1 MHICFLSQ
9 EYPRQGVTYGGIGTF
24 LLTICQA
31 LVKGGHKV
39 TVIGIYGSKDLDENL
54 NGVRVVTFGRSQAK
68 LISWW
73 RNFSRISDFLE
84 VLHRSQP
91 IDLIEGSELTFA
103 FVRKL
108 KNVPCVIRLH
118 GGHHFFAEGE
128 NRPLSRWKALQ
139 EKQSFKKAD
148 AFIAVS
154 EYVKVHTGKLL
165 SFHGRPVKVINY
177 PVSFDKF
184 YKADPSKSI
193 PYRLVFA
200 GTVCEKKGI
209 RQLVQALPEVA
220 KTYPEVHLE
229 VYGRDWLFPDGK
241 SYMQYLKEIFPKK
254 DLERV
259 RFHGPVSHED
269 LPKYYEEAEICVFP
283 SHMET
288 QGLVAPEA
296 MGMGKPVIFSK
307 TGPGPET
314 IDHGVNGWLCDP
326 KDPKSISNAILEAFS
341 QRSSFGKIGEAA
353 IKKAHLKFDPD
364 TITRQNLEFYQT
376 LIQKP

>member
-128 NRPLSRWKALQ
+128 NRPLNRWKALQ

-165 SFHGRPVKVINY
+165 SFHGKPVKVINY

-209 RQLVQALPEVA
+209 RQLIQALPEVA